1 MPGQNRGGHLAL
13 PEVGMGVGEG
23 GLSEE
28 VMSKRS
34 PKG

>member
-13 PEVGMGVGEG
+13 PEVEMGVGEA

-28 VMSKRS
+28 LMSKWS
-34 PKG
+34 PEG